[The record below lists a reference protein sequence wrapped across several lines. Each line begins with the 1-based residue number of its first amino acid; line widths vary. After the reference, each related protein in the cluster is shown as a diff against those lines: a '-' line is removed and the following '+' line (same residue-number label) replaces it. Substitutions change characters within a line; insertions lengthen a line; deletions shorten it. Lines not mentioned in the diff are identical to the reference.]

1 MTSTIDLNG
10 WDTHFVQAPVIGGL
24 MATLAGGIDAF
35 LTDLGGLRKRV
46 TVVTMTEFG
55 RRLRENSSFGTD
67 HGAGSVMM
75 VFGEEVGT
83 TELTAGVR
91 SGWKDLSDS
100 NLDEVGDVPAAI
112 NYRDILAPILFNHA
126 PGLAIDSVFPGYGKS

>member
-1 MTSTIDLNG
+1 
-10 WDTHFVQAPVIGGL
+10 
-24 MATLAGGIDAF
+24 
-35 LTDLGGLRKRV
+35 
-46 TVVTMTEFG
+46 MTEFG

-83 TELTAGVR
+83 PGLPAGVR
-91 SGWKDLSDS
+91 SGWKDLSES

-112 NYRDILAPILFNHA
+112 NYRDVLAPILVSHA
-126 PGLAIDSVFPGYGKS
+126 PGLAVDSVFPGYGQPDA